1 MKQIKNKTKKRII
14 NIVSI
19 TLIIVSIFI
28 VLINSLTINTC
39 SNLKIELAETN
50 PDKYMIEL
58 LLNEI
63 YKSQLNFD
71 HSFFSSL
78 KMKGLKIKMIN
89 GFEANY
95 MKYFTTLYKK
105 LNSNCSC
112 KILTS
117 EEYKTI
123 SKPNNEQKLQSDNTI
138 ANTYMIYFKNNDVI
152 EIFIKDS
159 TLGILKVKQGNSI
172 VGWI

>member
-50 PDKYMIEL
+50 PDKYLIEL

-71 HSFFSSL
+71 HSFFSLL
-78 KMKGLKIKMIN
+78 KMKGLKIK
-89 GFEANY
+89 
-95 MKYFTTLYKK
+95 
-105 LNSNCSC
+105 
-112 KILTS
+112 
-117 EEYKTI
+117 
-123 SKPNNEQKLQSDNTI
+123 D
-138 ANTYMIYFKNNDVI
+138 
-152 EIFIKDS
+152 
-159 TLGILKVKQGNSI
+159 
-172 VGWI
+172 